1 MGPEDLNSG
10 SRRDRYLTGTG
21 PAPRTDQLASD
32 RVSGLLMFA
41 LFGTPEGG
49 WRSSVTA
56 HIVGQ
61 EIVVIAG
68 GEGHGA
74 R

>member
-1 MGPEDLNSG
+1 LEALDIDERLTCQRPHRTGNPE
-10 SRRDRYLTGTG
+10 R
-21 PAPRTDQLASD
+21 
-32 RVSGLLMFA
+32 
-41 LFGTPEGG
+41 G
-49 WRSSVTA
+49 WRSGVTA

-68 GEGHGA
+68 GEGHGT